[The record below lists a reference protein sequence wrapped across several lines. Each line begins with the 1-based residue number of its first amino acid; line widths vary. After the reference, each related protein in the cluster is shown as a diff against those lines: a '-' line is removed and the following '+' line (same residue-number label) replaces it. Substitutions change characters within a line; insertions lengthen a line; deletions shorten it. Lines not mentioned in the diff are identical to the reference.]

1 MDETEFRI
9 FMTVLAYG
17 CEWHSAPGD
26 EPIEKRIGLHEE
38 SFFRDLYEPVP
49 GAEQELLRSIEAG
62 NRLICLHGRP
72 GSGKSTVLRRV
83 LRELRGSGHPILVV
97 DFLRDF
103 PSRVSGELREPT
115 TLVEA
120 VGKLLKEKAWGLFM
134 EHAAQRR
141 ELLGFYLD
149 RLDALERE
157 FPVERRFVPS
167 PAMAEAVRT
176 IRIEQEIIEEE
187 ADARG
192 GGREPQASRSLLAW
206 AVQQARQG
214 NARIREA
221 VHNGLAGADARDI
234 LYALRLGYRPD
245 RKVIVV
251 FDNMDSVPFSDDV
264 IAARNWIRAQVGPF
278 LDCATF
284 VYSIRPETLALFPT
298 APSEGAA
305 IRTTRVDFDRQ
316 SRSRE
321 AMIAAGDQRRTF
333 EQRVVQR
340 RLVFL
345 KQWYESQSARLPDTV
360 AELFS
365 AFWAARLVPRV
376 REDADALANWNYRTL
391 VTSLGNFARELCSR
405 LKVPWTRFDW
415 DREQGLPDAL
425 AIHVESMYYAW
436 LAGAL
441 SPGSKAHFSVAEYNP
456 VEWHRVHV
464 QREPDE
470 EPSLLGQKSGHIAL
484 ATVHNLARQDNGRA
498 FGPAPTRLV
507 AERLVRLGFTPNEIR
522 GQLMALCV
530 GLPAPTFG
538 SSRCP
543 LSAESHAAG
552 EGTSSEGATSTGQDA
567 AGGWFGRRP
576 SEVRAPRHLLQSVML
591 GETLVAIGDGVR
603 LPQYLELTDRGRQIV
618 EYLAVKLHFLVGLFE
633 AASAGSERMVRSG
646 PTDLESSPIS
656 PQAYERFNRRLRRMA
671 GFHVR
676 CVEDALRRL
685 RPEFGDAAFDTLR
698 RWYCLPGE
706 AGARYPGENN
716 LFMDRCLLSIEKYME
731 RLNAA
736 RFKDDASLRYLT
748 EARLL
753 RRQFGDYIEQ
763 AVVPQAR
770 GERREVEI
778 PGWLAD
784 FDRYRQTLRARP
796 GA

>member
-17 CEWHSAPGD
+17 CEWHSAPGE

-38 SFFRDLYEPVP
+38 SFFKELYEPVP

-62 NRLICLHGRP
+62 NRLVCLHGRP

-83 LRELRGSGHPILVV
+83 LRDLRESRHPILVI

-103 PSRVSGELREPT
+103 PSRVSGEHREPA
-115 TLVEA
+115 TLVEC

-149 RLDALERE
+149 RLDAIERE

-167 PAMAEAVRT
+167 PAVAEAVRT

-187 ADARG
+187 SDARG
-192 GGREPQASRSLLAW
+192 AARAAGRSPSLLGW

-214 NARIREA
+214 NTRIRDA
-221 VHNGLAGADARDI
+221 VHNGLAGADSRDI

-278 LDCATF
+278 LDCATL

-298 APSEGAA
+298 APAEGAA

-321 AMIAAGDQRRTF
+321 ALIAASDQRRTF

-340 RLVFL
+340 RLIFL
-345 KQWYESQSARLPDTV
+345 KQWYESQSAKMPETV
-360 AELFS
+360 AALFS

-391 VTSLGNFARELCSR
+391 VASLGNFARELCMR
-405 LKVPWTRFDW
+405 LKVPWTRIDW
-415 DREQGLPDAL
+415 EHEHVLPDAL

-441 SPGSKAHFSVAEYNP
+441 SPGAKAHFTVAEYNP

-464 QREPDE
+464 QREPED
-470 EPSLLGQKSGHIAL
+470 EPSLLGQKAGHITL
-484 ATVHNLARQDNGRA
+484 AAVYNLARQDSGRT

-507 AERLVRLGFTPNEIR
+507 AERLTRLGFTPGEIR

-530 GLPAPTFG
+530 GLPAPTFS
-538 SSRCP
+538 SSRRTP
-543 LSAESHAAG
+543 SR
-552 EGTSSEGATSTGQDA
+552 EGGQEEEA
-567 AGGWFGRRP
+567 AGGWFDTTSSGA
-576 SEVRAPRHLLQSVML
+576 RAPRHLLQSVML
-591 GETLVAIGDGVR
+591 EDTLVAIGDGVK

-633 AASAGSERMVRSG
+633 AASAGSERTMRSG
-646 PTDLESSPIS
+646 ATDLEASPIS

-685 RPEFGDAAFDTLR
+685 RPEHGESAFDTLR

-716 LFMDRCLLSIEKYME
+716 LFMDRCLLSIEKYLE

-748 EARLL
+748 EVRLL
-753 RRQFGDYIEQ
+753 RRQFGDHIDQ
-763 AVVPQAR
+763 AVVPLGR

-784 FDRYRQTLRARP
+784 FDRYRQTLRSRP
-796 GA
+796 VS